1 MQRLVRVLAAALL
14 LTGAAVHL
22 DLWRGGYDGIR
33 YIGPLFLV
41 NVAASAVVAIA
52 LQVRKDS
59 ILLLAG
65 AGVALASLVALVL
78 SRTTGLLGFM
88 EAGFTPQAMRTIAA
102 EVGALVALA
111 VIYTLDGNRRRLVPV
126 RVRNR

>member
-14 LTGAAVHL
+14 LTGGAVHL

-33 YIGPLFLV
+33 YIGPLFLA

-52 LQVRKDS
+52 LQVRKDA

-65 AGVALASLVALVL
+65 AGVAVASLVALVL

-111 VIYTLDGNRRRLVPV
+111 VIYQLDGNRRRLVPV

>member
-1 MQRLVRVLAAALL
+1 MQRLVRVIAAALL
-14 LTGAAVHL
+14 LTGAAVHF

-41 NVAASAVVAIA
+41 NVAASAIVAVA
-52 LQVRKDS
+52 LQVRKDDV
-59 ILLLAG
+59 LLLAG
-65 AGVALASLVALVL
+65 AGIAVSSLVALVL

-111 VIYTLDGNRRRLVPV
+111 VIYVLEGNRRRLVPV
-126 RVRNR
+126 RVRSR